1 MSKNGCI
8 VHMVVWIEMQNI
20 IGSKCKILFVKT
32 FAGGILK
39 RNTRVSTVQHLI
51 SVFTEQ
57 CNGLAAQVAVIYQSS
72 VPVSM
77 PVQLLLTV
85 SRHAAQGLC
94 YHLKC
99 SILSRFHKESQKYEC
114 FKRHGYKSPINQ
126 RRNTISLAR
135 FTDLCLELKQLSCAV
150 QFSFS
155 LNQLSQLDAFKM
167 GPFFNDYCIY
177 FAVRCT
183 VVNSDKADCLSKSCA
198 ILRYLLFLIFCTI

>member
-1 MSKNGCI
+1 MRGIDGSFIFICHLFVALTQLSFLFLFYFRGCCSELVATLGSGGSGSGTCRSSVMSKNGCI

-77 PVQLLLTV
+77 PVRLLLTV

-114 FKRHGYKSPINQ
+114 FKRHGYKSPIN
-126 RRNTISLAR
+126 
-135 FTDLCLELKQLSCAV
+135 
-150 QFSFS
+150 
-155 LNQLSQLDAFKM
+155 
-167 GPFFNDYCIY
+167 
-177 FAVRCT
+177 
-183 VVNSDKADCLSKSCA
+183 
-198 ILRYLLFLIFCTI
+198 